1 MALIR
6 YKIVSRW
13 IIVFLLVSLMVAQG
27 ALLDQ
32 YFYSYYEQHGWKSF
46 ICAYFP
52 AVALLVWQQV
62 VETRAGD
69 PLTERQVFNE
79 NLTRIKTLKRKITG
93 YHKMFTWFLY
103 VVPSIIQYVW
113 ILNTFVRDIEP
124 SSFFGP
130 RFLRVILCFPPGV
143 FLLLDTIEYALK
155 PELNVEWWRVFDL
168 FDTVELLQILL
179 VDKNTSLPINRTTKS
194 FMLLF
199 GSTSLLF
206 PAFSLW
212 ELQACRKIPSE
223 AETAGSN
230 KSSSNE
236 RTRLISR
243 VRIISKVCQLLFV
256 NLAFLAIRL
265 VLFFDFNLDASVFI
279 AKNVIA
285 LAVGIIEIISACRG
299 KRAKQSQQNMNL
311 RATFQNS
318 AFESTSDSL
327 PDNRSLSQT
336 TANSSSS
343 RTVASDF
350 PNDQQKPIKP
360 EELGV
365 SSYKLS
371 RRNPALYR
379 DPENLL
385 TYPCSSI
392 LDGNSFDSNISET
405 SLRVPSHIGG
415 ATFTKIT
422 ESRSTQTTIPEIES
436 DHLYCQLC
444 GSQKIPRLAV
454 ERCQNTTRYTESVSG
469 DSRFCSPGDT
479 SALESDKLSSVLEK
493 TTGQKQCFS
502 RKNPPKKFESPRV
515 KEGYFE
521 TQTPLRAS
529 TFSLD
534 PCDDSKLALSSDR
547 RVKAESV
554 KPFPNL
560 GSNGRLNEEH
570 DTSIEESNNLFSS
583 RLRSRTK
590 QEESFSEM
598 KNFRREQLDTVNPKV
613 QSSFNSRSEELNQN
627 AYRSPSLD
635 YIRADSDTD
644 EIHLGFPSL
653 DNGPK
658 RSSERP
664 EKESAIRQYKR
675 HQRNRCHTYALESDQ
690 LCSFF
695 QKTTRQE
702 QRFPKQNPPRKF
714 ESPRITEAKE
724 SKLRYLALQQKKT
737 REQGYS
743 ETKTSLRESTV
754 SLDPYGDS
762 KLALAS
768 DKRVKESV
776 NPFSNLCSNGG
787 LSKEHDTR
795 IEELNRLF
803 SSRLRSMNEQE
814 ESFSE
819 RKNFRRKTPATRKP
833 RVQLSSNT
841 RSKQLNAYCSP
852 SLDHLWADNETSGKH
867 QGFTS
872 LTDGPKRSSER
883 PEKESAIR
891 QYKKHQR
898 NRRCERN
905 MHSSAFTVWNTTN

>member
-79 NLTRIKTLKRKITG
+79 NLTRIKTLKRLITG

-168 FDTVELLQILL
+168 FDKVELLQILL
-179 VDKNTSLPINRTTKS
+179 VDKNTFLPINQTTKK
-194 FMLLF
+194 FMLFF

-212 ELQACRKIPSE
+212 ELQACRKLPSK
-223 AETAGSN
+223 AETAGFN

-236 RTRLISR
+236 RNGLISR

-265 VLFFDFNLDASVFI
+265 VLFFDFNLDASVFV

-327 PDNRSLSQT
+327 PDNRT
-336 TANSSSS
+336 TATSSSS

-350 PNDQQKPIKP
+350 LNDQQKPIKP
-360 EELGV
+360 EELRV
-365 SSYKLS
+365 SS
-371 RRNPALYR
+371 NDPALYR

-392 LDGNSFDSNISET
+392 LDGNSFDSNFSET

-454 ERCQNTTRYTESVSG
+454 ECFQNTTGYSESVSG
-469 DSRFCSPGDT
+469 DSRFCSPRDT
-479 SALESDKLSSVLEK
+479 TALESDKLSSVLEK
-493 TTGQKQCFS
+493 TT
-502 RKNPPKKFESPRV
+502 
-515 KEGYFE
+515 
-521 TQTPLRAS
+521 
-529 TFSLD
+529 
-534 PCDDSKLALSSDR
+534 
-547 RVKAESV
+547 
-554 KPFPNL
+554 
-560 GSNGRLNEEH
+560 
-570 DTSIEESNNLFSS
+570 
-583 RLRSRTK
+583 
-590 QEESFSEM
+590 
-598 KNFRREQLDTVNPKV
+598 
-613 QSSFNSRSEELNQN
+613 
-627 AYRSPSLD
+627 
-635 YIRADSDTD
+635 
-644 EIHLGFPSL
+644 
-653 DNGPK
+653 
-658 RSSERP
+658 
-664 EKESAIRQYKR
+664 
-675 HQRNRCHTYALESDQ
+675 
-690 LCSFF
+690 
-695 QKTTRQE
+695 RQE
-702 QRFPKQNPPRKF
+702 QRFSKQNPPIKF
-714 ESPRITEAKE
+714 ESPHVAEAKE
-724 SKLRYLALQQKKT
+724 SKLLSLGMQQKKT
-737 REQGYS
+737 R
-743 ETKTSLRESTV
+743 
-754 SLDPYGDS
+754 
-762 KLALAS
+762 
-768 DKRVKESV
+768 
-776 NPFSNLCSNGG
+776 
-787 LSKEHDTR
+787 
-795 IEELNRLF
+795 
-803 SSRLRSMNEQE
+803 
-814 ESFSE
+814 
-819 RKNFRRKTPATRKP
+819 
-833 RVQLSSNT
+833 
-841 RSKQLNAYCSP
+841 
-852 SLDHLWADNETSGKH
+852 
-867 QGFTS
+867 
-872 LTDGPKRSSER
+872 
-883 PEKESAIR
+883 
-891 QYKKHQR
+891 
-898 NRRCERN
+898 
-905 MHSSAFTVWNTTN
+905 